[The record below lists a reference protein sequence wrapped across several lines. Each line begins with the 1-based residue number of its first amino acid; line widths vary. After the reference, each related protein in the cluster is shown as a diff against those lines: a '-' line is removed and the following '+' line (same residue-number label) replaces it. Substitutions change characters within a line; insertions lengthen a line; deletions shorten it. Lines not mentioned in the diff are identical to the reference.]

1 MGILEK
7 NRFKENIPFE
17 VNDYIDEPID
27 AAKTVKEIFIADFES
42 FKTFE
47 RESSFKTGSRHTLKA
62 IQPK

>member
-27 AAKTVKEIFIADFES
+27 AGKTVEEAFIADFES
-42 FKTFE
+42 FKSFE
-47 RESSFKTGSRHTLKA
+47 RES
-62 IQPK
+62 